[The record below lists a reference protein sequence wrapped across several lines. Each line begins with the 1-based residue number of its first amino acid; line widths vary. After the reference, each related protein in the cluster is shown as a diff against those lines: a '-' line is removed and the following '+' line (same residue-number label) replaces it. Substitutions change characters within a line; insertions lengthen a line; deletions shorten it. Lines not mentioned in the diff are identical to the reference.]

1 MVACGSHLDAI
12 WNILKSTL
20 NMQNITLQRSKCEQS
35 FLFPEMLMDSHLCMA
50 ECWQTTW
57 LQQYVLVLKN
67 KGFKTKICAFPVCG
81 KQMIFGVPTSR
92 CAQSL
97 KYFKTTVLEIWLA
110 QGIHSLFLKK
120 KIIQKNPFFSSFWE
134 KKNLHWNDRAC
145 RVEVSRSA
153 KRQINWCEPLNVK
166 T

>member
-20 NMQNITLQRSKCEQS
+20 NMQNITLQRWKCEQS

-67 KGFKTKICAFPVCG
+67 KGFKTKICAFSLSG
-81 KQMIFGVPTSR
+81 KQMIFGVPTSH

-97 KYFKTTVLEIWLA
+97 KYFKTTVLEIRL
-110 QGIHSLFLKK
+110 K

-134 KKNLHWNDRAC
+134 KKNLHWNNRAC
-145 RVEVSRSA
+145 RVEVPRSA

>member
-20 NMQNITLQRSKCEQS
+20 NMQNINLQRWKCEQS

-81 KQMIFGVPTSR
+81 KQMIFGVPTSH

-110 QGIHSLFLKK
+110 QGIHSLFFKK
-120 KIIQKNPFFSSFWE
+120 KSFKKIPFSQVFGE
-134 KKNLHWNDRAC
+134 KNLHWNNRAC
-145 RVEVSRSA
+145 RVEVPKSA